1 MILQKM
7 MNGDSSA
14 KKLNNRI
21 DFSIKDL
28 ALQKDRM
35 NFSPKEYQRFF
46 RASNEWQQQFIKSF
60 FSTNII
66 IPEFCFRFGENIPL
80 DFKAEIMDGQQRAT
94 SIIRFIDNKIA
105 LPEDGD
111 LEFFNL
117 GDDYDYDLR
126 GKHYRNLPNEVR
138 DYYLS
143 YELSSQVYIDLSAEE
158 AGDRFVNVLNNHTGL
173 NKQEKRQAITSKM
186 SRYVQEKSRFN
197 PYKVF
202 QTKAGGVHLKFI
214 HKGEH
219 TKLDVDKTLA
229 EIIYCVM
236 SDQYKTKGVG
246 GAAIDE
252 FYKNQ
257 SRNFQHE
264 FKTGHIDKVM
274 NFVNQ
279 SMRGVPMAKEMISYK
294 AFRNYCVMVSQM
306 IKSRNKIDP
315 INFMNAYIQ
324 TIINL
329 KKPELRADGLT
340 ATPYELR
347 MRGNGK
353 EDTCVT
359 FDLLWKEMSMV
370 TYESTQ
376 LDEQRTFPRDVVKQ
390 AYFEQDGICAICGTR
405 MPEFGEDIHGDH
417 VLLYKDGNPTSPDNC
432 DAVHASCNLRK

>member
-7 MNGDSSA
+7 MNGDSSV

-60 FSTNII
+60 FATNII

-80 DFKAEIMDGQQRAT
+80 DFKSEIMDGQQRAT
-94 SIIRFIDNKIA
+94 SIIRFIDNKIS
-105 LPEDGD
+105 LPEDED

-138 DYYLS
+138 DYFLA
-143 YELSSQVYIDLSAEE
+143 YEMSAQVYIDLSAEE
-158 AGDRFVNVLNNHTGL
+158 AGDRFVHVLNNHTGL

-236 SDQYKTKGVG
+236 SDQYKSKGVQG
-246 GAAIDE
+246 GAIDE

-257 SRNFQHE
+257 SRNFQNE

-294 AFRNYCVMVSQM
+294 PFRNYCVMVSQM

-359 FDLLWKEMSMV
+359 FDLLWKEMSLV